1 MVPLSH
7 LRHFRPADRT
17 SAACRLSPVRLFPRP
32 HGMGVACGSHALFCV
47 QFFNFICE
55 VYMNKLLP
63 KLATMAAVGYVLCS
77 NPMPAQVSPT
87 TQKAA
92 RVRITQGPEL
102 ELAKEHL
109 TIIRWTTNNPG
120 GSPEHYGIVRCG
132 TDPKNLSQTAS
143 SPIRLNPDH
152 GSTIFRVRLDDL
164 KPGTTYYYRVGSM
177 EANDTDDGTK
187 STIKQFTTPGE
198 SQRAGR

>member
-1 MVPLSH
+1 MS
-7 LRHFRPADRT
+7 R
-17 SAACRLSPVRLFPRP
+17 
-32 HGMGVACGSHALFCV
+32 AL
-47 QFFNFICE
+47 
-55 VYMNKLLP
+55 MNKFVSGLNMNRLLL
-63 KLATMAAVGYVLCS
+63 KLATMAAVASLLAS
-77 NPMPAQVSPT
+77 NPMLAQLSPT
-87 TQKAA
+87 TPKAQRA
-92 RVRITQGPEL
+92 RRTQGPEI
-102 ELAKEHL
+102 EMSKEFL

-120 GSPEHYGIVRCG
+120 GSPDPYGTVHYGP
-132 TDPKNLSQTAS
+132 DPKNLDQTAK

-152 GSTIFRVRLDDL
+152 ASTIFRVRLDDL